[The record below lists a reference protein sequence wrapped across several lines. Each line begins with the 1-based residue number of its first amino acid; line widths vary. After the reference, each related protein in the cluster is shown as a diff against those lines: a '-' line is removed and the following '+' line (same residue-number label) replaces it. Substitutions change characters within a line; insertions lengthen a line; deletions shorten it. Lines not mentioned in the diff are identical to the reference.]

1 MQITNQHIAD
11 RINREN
17 RRMANMEQKASP
29 WFWVALSTIA
39 LLLLVRF
46 DAERTINY
54 LNSRIDQTQASAERY
69 QRTAE
74 VLAGCMNGQRFSVDG
89 KALSC
94 RIK

>member
-1 MQITNQHIAD
+1 MTATNNQHIVS

-17 RRMANMEQKASP
+17 LRMANMEQKASP
-29 WFWVALSTIA
+29 WFWVALTVIVILLIA
-39 LLLLVRF
+39 RV
-46 DAERTINY
+46 DDDRTIEE
-54 LNSRIDQTQASAERY
+54 LSAKADRY

-94 RIK
+94 RVK

>member
-1 MQITNQHIAD
+1 MTATNNQYIVD

-17 RRMANMEQKASP
+17 LRMANMEQKASP
-29 WFWVALSTIA
+29 WFWVALTVIA
-39 LLLLVRF
+39 ILVMARF
-46 DAERTINY
+46 EDERTIEE
-54 LNSRIDQTQASAERY
+54 LSVKADRY